1 MQYKSKL
8 RIAAVMIPFL
18 FNGVL
23 NAQAASSSIQP
34 ETIENE
40 SQEVSVPM
48 ALTSSQLDEEI
59 STEQAQRARA
69 ERPTGALELGV
80 SSYQPNGLQ
89 TVSRIA
95 DSSAFGL
102 VGPPQINLNGVT
114 PFGQNWN
121 MKFGVGFLAMDR
133 TGDLGTAGQTESD
146 QQTAYLISGRV
157 GAEYIPASFAT
168 THFRPYL
175 TGALLPSLVMT
186 SRSAFDDGSS
196 AFGVPI
202 EVGAGTLVHI
212 LTSVDLNLAITGT
225 FGKIQDSNMNGLGLN
240 AGVRFPL

>member
-8 RIAAVMIPFL
+8 RLATVMIPFL

-23 NAQAASSSIQP
+23 NAQAASSIQP
-34 ETIENE
+34 TTIENE
-40 SQEVSVPM
+40 SQDISIPM
-48 ALTSSQLDEEI
+48 TQSNLDEEI
-59 STEQAQRARA
+59 SVEQAQRERA
-69 ERPTGALELGV
+69 SQPTGAIEIGL
-80 SSYQPNGLQ
+80 SSYEPNGLQ

-114 PFGQNWN
+114 PFGRNWN

-133 TGDLGTAGQTESD
+133 TGDLGAAGQTESD

-157 GAEYIPASFAT
+157 GGEYIPASLAT

-212 LTSVDLNLAITGT
+212 LTSLDLNIAVTGT